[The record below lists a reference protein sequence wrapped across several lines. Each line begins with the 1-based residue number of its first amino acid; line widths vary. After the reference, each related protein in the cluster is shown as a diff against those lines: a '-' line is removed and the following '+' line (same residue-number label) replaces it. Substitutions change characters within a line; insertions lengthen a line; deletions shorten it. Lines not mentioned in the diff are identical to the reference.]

1 MIQLTENNQVTLTG
15 KIISEFT
22 LSHELY
28 GEKFYECNLEVPRLS
43 DAIDVLP
50 LTISERLITDQLE
63 VGAFVDVIGQ
73 FRSYNN
79 YNGKGSKL
87 KLTIFV
93 RDIKFLE
100 GDSDNK
106 NPNYIELN
114 GFICK
119 KSICRKTPLGREI
132 ADVILAV
139 NRSYNKSDY
148 IPIILWGR
156 NAKFSEQLNIG
167 DNIKILGRIQSR
179 QYEKKID
186 GTSIN
191 KIAFE
196 VSASKIELIPNNN
209 NKLEE

>member
-1 MIQLTENNQVTLTG
+1 MIQHTDNNQVILTG
-15 KIISEFT
+15 KIISNFS

-43 DAIDVLP
+43 DTIDILP

-63 VGAFVDVIGQ
+63 IGAFVDIIGQ

-79 YNGKGSKL
+79 YNGNGSKL

-93 RDIKFLE
+93 RDIQFLE
-100 GDSDNK
+100 GDSENK

-148 IPIILWGR
+148 IPIIIWGR

-179 QYEKKID
+179 QYEKKIN
-186 GTSIN
+186 GEAVIKT
-191 KIAFE
+191 AFE
-196 VSASKIELIPNNN
+196 VSASKVELIPNNN